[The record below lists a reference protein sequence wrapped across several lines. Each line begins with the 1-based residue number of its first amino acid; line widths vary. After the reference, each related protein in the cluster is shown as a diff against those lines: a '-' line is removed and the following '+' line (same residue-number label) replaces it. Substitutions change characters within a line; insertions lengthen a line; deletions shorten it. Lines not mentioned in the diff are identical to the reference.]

1 MRRERSDG
9 NGAGNSATPRANAD
23 CLFTNRKFENARSRG
38 DEARSEELADGRK
51 RQREREKYKLS
62 RLERGRD
69 RERETNARGGGNIV
83 GYYEFAIFRGASSL
97 ARAAR

>member
-1 MRRERSDG
+1 MRARGGTRREAR
-9 NGAGNSATPRANAD
+9 NSRMGG
-23 CLFTNRKFENARSRG
+23 SG
-38 DEARSEELADGRK
+38 
-51 RQREREKYKLS
+51 REREKYKLS